1 MATPPLYTNFYNLP
15 FKGISSPPTLAQ
27 MIYVEK
33 MCYMRNHSVDKG
45 GLGRA
50 GHFKKFVDLI
60 WNNPEV
66 KSPKQFIWNPWAEEF
81 IDVACKNAY
90 IAVAGSASSGK
101 SDPAALWALTNYLID
116 PTHTKIIIMSTT
128 IQGAKMRIW
137 KTLKEYWEALPDP
150 PGKANWSMNMIKGL
164 GYDGHSISD
173 SSGIVLL
180 ASEKSK
186 ERAALDSL
194 IGIKAPATQGP
205 GGRIGKLIMIVDE
218 MTGCSE
224 SILNAAY
231 ANLSKN
237 RHFQLIGLGNPD
249 SRFDTFGVFAKPK
262 EGWDTIDIDM
272 TRWKTDRGMCIRF
285 DGLYN
290 PRITEPNEKYFWMP
304 STEMINLDAT
314 TYGRNSPF
322 FYRMVRGMWVP
333 DGASQTIYSETEF
346 INAKAMERVV
356 WGTERPVRMAFLD
369 PSFTEGGDRAI
380 LYYGSYGAAADG
392 RIYLQFDGFDT
403 LMPDMEDKTMPYDY
417 QMVHLFRDRCIA
429 RGVLPQYAAF
439 DSTGGGGPWGSIVH
453 REWDP
458 QVTGINFSGAATSK
472 PVSKTDKTPAKER
485 YENRVTE
492 IWYSAKA
499 FLAAG
504 ALRGVDVAAAKEIC
518 RREHAASNSGT
529 AARRLKIESKKELKK
544 RTNESPDLG
553 DAMLGLVE
561 FCRMKFGFRQ
571 SPTSPTP
578 YLIGDSINSQALA
591 TPQRSWATFV
601 ARNKLPTKKLSS

>member
-1 MATPPLYTNFYNLP
+1 MATPPLFTKFYGLP
-15 FKGISSPPTLAQ
+15 FRGISSPPTLAELVA
-27 MIYVEK
+27 VEK
-33 MCYMRNHSVDKG
+33 ACYMRNHTEDKG
-45 GLGRA
+45 GLGRP
-50 GHFKKFVDLI
+50 GHFKNFVDLI
-60 WNNPEV
+60 WNNPDV

-81 IDVACKNAY
+81 FDAACKNKY

-101 SDPAALWALTNYLID
+101 SDPAALWALANYLID

-150 PGKANWSMNMIKGL
+150 PGKANWSLNEIKGL
-164 GYDGHSISD
+164 GYDGESISN

-194 IGIKAPATQGP
+194 IGIKAPATQGAN
-205 GGRIGKLIMIVDE
+205 GRIGKLIMIVDE

-237 RHFQLIGLGNPD
+237 RYFQLIGLGNPD

-262 EGWDTIDIDM
+262 EGWDTIDIDSM
-272 TRWKTDRGMCIRF
+272 RWATDRGTCIRF
-285 DGLYN
+285 DGLLN
-290 PRITEPNEKYFWMP
+290 PRITQPNEKFFWMP
-304 STEMINLDAT
+304 SREMIDLDAT

-322 FYRMVRGMWVP
+322 FWRMVRGMWVP
-333 DGASQTIYSETEF
+333 EGASQTIYSETEF
-346 INAKAMERVV
+346 INARAMERVV
-356 WGTERPVRMAFLD
+356 WGTERPTKVAFMD

-380 LYYGSYGAAADG
+380 LYYGSYGTAADG
-392 RIYLQFDGFDT
+392 KLYLQFDGFDT
-403 LMPDMEDKTMPYDY
+403 LVPDMQDKSMPYDY
-417 QMVHLFRDRCIA
+417 QMVHLFRDSCQS
-429 RGVLPQYAAF
+429 RGVLPQHVAF

-458 QVTGINFSGAATSK
+458 QVTGINFSGAATSR

-485 YENRVTE
+485 YDNRVTE
-492 IWYSAKA
+492 IWYGAKTY
-499 FLAAG
+499 LAAG
-504 ALRGVDVAAAKEIC
+504 MLKGVDVAAAKEIC
-518 RREHAASNSGT
+518 KREHAASNSGT
-529 AARRLKIESKKELKK
+529 AARKLKVESKKELKK

-553 DAMLGLVE
+553 DALLGLVE
-561 FCRMKFGFRQ
+561 FTRMKFGFR
-571 SPTSPTP
+571 PPVGSPTP
-578 YLIGDSINSQALA
+578 YLIGDSPESRMIQ
-591 TPQRSWATFV
+591 TPQRTWSSFV
-601 ARNKLPTKKLSS
+601 AQNKLPIKRI